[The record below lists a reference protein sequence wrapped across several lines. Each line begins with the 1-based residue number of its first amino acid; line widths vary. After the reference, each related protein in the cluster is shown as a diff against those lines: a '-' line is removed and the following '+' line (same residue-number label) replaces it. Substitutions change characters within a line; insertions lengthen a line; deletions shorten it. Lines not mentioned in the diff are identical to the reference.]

1 MTETQT
7 ERQRERE
14 TESEMER
21 EGRERGGSQIEFSGW
36 VEQCG
41 SYKRKEGCAAVAGK
55 FGTSPR

>member
-1 MTETQT
+1 
-7 ERQRERE
+7 
-14 TESEMER
+14 MER